1 MTVFSGHQPNFLP
14 YMGFFYKMF
23 KSDFF
28 VLDDDVQ
35 YSSSGFHNTNFI
47 KVKKEKFQMTV
58 PVSYSTGDLIN
69 EVRICYNKPWD
80 RKLLKTL
87 EMSYKKA
94 PYFEEGFSLV
104 EKHLGLKK
112 ELLFDLNLGLI
123 KEIHDKFKIDSKLI
137 LASREF
143 PTDLKNNERNVYQGT
158 KLNATV
164 YYSGIGGK
172 EYNDEKLYNYSLIKL
187 EYSDYVPVVYDQGKG
202 NFIENLSVLD
212 YIFYNGYNLPTKWR
226 K

>member
-104 EKHLGLKK
+104 EKHLALKK

-187 EYSDYVPVVYDQGKG
+187 EYSDYVPVVYNQGKG

>member
-80 RKLLKTL
+80 RKLLKTI

-104 EKHLGLKK
+104 EKHLALKK

-187 EYSDYVPVVYDQGKG
+187 EYSDYVPVVYGQGKG

>member
-28 VLDDDVQ
+28 VIDDDVQ

-80 RKLLKTL
+80 RKLLKTI

-104 EKHLGLKK
+104 EKHLALKK

>member
-23 KSDFF
+23 KSDLF

-80 RKLLKTL
+80 RKLLKTI

-104 EKHLGLKK
+104 EKHLALKK

>member
-80 RKLLKTL
+80 RKLLKTI

-94 PYFEEGFSLV
+94 PYFEEGFSLI
-104 EKHLGLKK
+104 EKHLALKK

>member
-80 RKLLKTL
+80 RKLLKTI

-94 PYFEEGFSLV
+94 PYFEEGFSLI
-104 EKHLGLKK
+104 EKHLALKK

-187 EYSDYVPVVYDQGKG
+187 EYSDYVPVVYGQGKG

>member
-80 RKLLKTL
+80 RKLLKTI

-104 EKHLGLKK
+104 EKHLALKK

-123 KEIHDKFKIDSKLI
+123 KEIYDKFKIDSKLI

-187 EYSDYVPVVYDQGKG
+187 EYSDYVPVVYGQGKG

>member
-80 RKLLKTL
+80 RKLLKTI

-104 EKHLGLKK
+104 EKHLALKK

-187 EYSDYVPVVYDQGKG
+187 EYSDYVPVVYNQGKG